1 MREIHVDRIAE
12 AVEKLCIEAN
22 YYLPADVYRA
32 LERAR
37 ETEQSP
43 LCREIL
49 SDILKNADIAA
60 SEQMPV
66 CQDTGLAVFFLEVG
80 QDVHICGGA
89 LEDAVNL
96 GVHRGYING
105 YLRKSALDDPLLV
118 RKNTGDNTPA
128 VIHTRLVP
136 GEDLRITIAPK
147 GGGSENMSA
156 LGMLKPAQGRSGVR
170 EFIVNT
176 VSKAGSN
183 PCPPVIVG
191 VGIGGT
197 IEKTTWMAKHALL
210 REVGEH
216 HENPEIAAFE
226 TEVLEAINDL
236 GIGAQGFGGTVTAL
250 AVHIETF
257 PAHLASLPV
266 AVNMQCH
273 AARHQTI
280 VL

>member
-156 LGMLKPAQGRSGVR
+156 LGMLKPAQGRSGVK